1 MEGRSGSPPRAGA
14 DTGNGFVCIGFLD
27 ARLVTGVRKVPRSVH
42 AAITQHDDDAEAAE
56 PPSPFRMMVA
66 PGALKRAAAA
76 HARSLSLVEAAN
88 KAHED
93 AGGVVEYRRYG

>member
-1 MEGRSGSPPRAGA
+1 
-14 DTGNGFVCIGFLD
+14 
-27 ARLVTGVRKVPRSVH
+27 
-42 AAITQHDDDAEAAE
+42 
-56 PPSPFRMMVA
+56 MMVA